1 MKKFV
6 LVLLFLSSFCS
17 IKAQTSK
24 DVSLAPNKPRLVV
37 GVVVDQMRYD
47 YLTRF
52 WNQFGDDGF
61 KRLVGEGYIFKN
73 HNYNYIPTFTAPG
86 HSSIYTGTTPE
97 NHGII
102 SNNWYDKFNKKMIYC
117 VQDDSVE
124 PVGTDSPAGKMS
136 PKRLLSTTVT
146 DENRLFTQLKGKS
159 IGIALK
165 DRSSILPAGHAANA
179 AYWFVGEDEGKFIT
193 SSYYMNELP
202 KWVQD
207 FNSSGKVKSYLKPW
221 NTLKDINSYKE
232 SGNDKNNFEGGFTG
246 KKDATFPYDL
256 KELSKKNRGYDIL
269 KSTPYGNSIT
279 ADFAIAA
286 LDGEDLGQDDITD
299 ILAVS
304 FSSTDYIGH
313 NFGVNSKEIEDAY
326 VRLDADLAR
335 LLKALD
341 EKVGKGNYTLFLTAD
356 HGGVEVPA
364 YLETLNIPANYFDEA
379 SFEKDL
385 SQKLK
390 DKFGKEDLIE
400 SVSNNQIFFNYKNV
414 EDAKIN
420 KVELQD
426 FIASYVVQY
435 PHVSKVFTRHML
447 ESNDYPTGMAEL
459 VQNGFNERRSGDVVV
474 VLDPATIVYSKTG
487 STHGTGFAYDTHV
500 PLIFF
505 GKGIKHGST
514 FAPSYVND
522 IAPTVSA
529 ILGIQFPSADTGEP
543 LLQVLETKESE

>member
-1 MKKFV
+1 MKNFV
-6 LVLLFLSSFCS
+6 LVFLFSLSLCS
-17 IKAQTSK
+17 VKAQTSK
-24 DVSLAPNKPRLVV
+24 NVSISPNKPKLVV
-37 GVVVDQMRYD
+37 GVVIDQMRYD

-52 WNQFGDDGF
+52 WDQFGEDGF
-61 KRLVGEGYIFKN
+61 KRLVREGYNFKN
-73 HNYNYIPTFTAPG
+73 QNYNYVPTFTAPG

-102 SNNWYDKFNKKMIYC
+102 SNNWYDKFHKKMIYC
-117 VQDDSVE
+117 VQDDSVNS
-124 PVGTDSPAGKMS
+124 VGTNSPAGKMS

-207 FNSSGKVKSYLKPW
+207 FNNSGKVKSYLKPW
-221 NTLKDINSYKE
+221 NTLRNIDTYTQ
-232 SGNDKNNFEGGFTG
+232 SGNDKNNYEGGFRG

-256 KELSKKNRGYDIL
+256 KELSEKNNGYDIL

-286 LDGEDLGQDDITD
+286 LDGEDLGKDDITD

-326 VRLDADLAR
+326 VRLDGDLAR

-341 EKVGKGNYTLFLTAD
+341 EKVGKNNYTLFLTAD

-364 YLETLNIPANYFDEA
+364 YLQSVKIPANYFDEA
-379 SFEKDL
+379 AFENNL

-390 DKFGKEDLIE
+390 DKYGKEDLIE
-400 SVSNNQIFFNYKNV
+400 SVSNNQVFFNYKNL
-414 EDAKIN
+414 EEAKIDR
-420 KVELQD
+420 VELQN
-426 FIASYVVQY
+426 FIAHYVIQY
-435 PHVSKVFTRHML
+435 PHVSKVFTRQML
-447 ESNDYPTGMAEL
+447 ESNDYSTGMAEV
-459 VQNGFNERRSGDVVV
+459 VQNGFNERRSGDVVI

-514 FAPSYVND
+514 FAPTYVND

-529 ILGIQFPSADTGEP
+529 LLGIQFPSADTGEP
-543 LLQVLETKESE
+543 LLQVLETTDSE